1 MKGIMSEARDV
12 HLGEGPHS
20 SLRLDAQAT
29 TPIEARDDQ
38 PHSAAVRAACLNCG
52 TPLGGPFCRA
62 CGQRDIPPY
71 PSVRELA
78 VDAFSELSG
87 WDGRFVGTVRALFR
101 QPGMLTREF
110 LEGRRVRYISPLR
123 LYLLAS
129 LVYFV
134 LAAAA
139 PTIRLESGKT
149 VGLQVGII
157 TTGPPESR
165 PERLANAASAAL
177 QSRQALTATK
187 RQEALADIENAPPIL
202 QPLLQRAVEDP
213 AGFRSGVFKALP
225 RLLFVLLP
233 VLAAIVA
240 LFYRGRK
247 YPEHLY
253 FAIHLNAFIFL
264 AVAATQLVKFT
275 REPAAVLVA
284 SVAALIS
291 LPIYATLALRR
302 VYGGSLV
309 ATLLK
314 EVAIATI
321 YCSLTAVAFIG
332 MIYLVSIA
340 G

>member
-1 MKGIMSEARDV
+1 MKGIMSRARDV

-20 SLRLDAQAT
+20 SPLLDAQPT
-29 TPIEARDDQ
+29 TPLEAQDDL
-38 PHSAAVRAACLNCG
+38 PHSAAARAACLNCG
-52 TPLGGPFCRA
+52 TPLAGPFCKA

-101 QPGMLTREF
+101 WPGMLTREF

-157 TTGPPESR
+157 TRGPPESR
-165 PERLANAASAAL
+165 PERAANAASEAL
-177 QSRQALTATK
+177 QSRQALTATE
-187 RQEALADIENAPPIL
+187 REEALADIENAPPIL
-202 QPLLQRAVEDP
+202 QPLLRRAVEDP
-213 AGFRSGVFKALP
+213 AGFRNGVFKALP
-225 RLLFVLLP
+225 RLLFLLLP

-264 AVAATQLVKFT
+264 AFAATQLVKFT

-314 EVAIATI
+314 EVGIATI
-321 YCSLTAVAFIG
+321 YCSLTAAAFIG